1 MLFEPTAPKRT
12 QLNNIG
18 PMETASA
25 SWTDELSRT
34 RAEFSAIKRKLT
46 KILSALGAE
55 QQHAD
60 GGGNRQP
67 IPDPVRLLE
76 RISALES
83 SMDQLEADCQD
94 VCGKRQV
101 LARETSDALL
111 RNARLIQ
118 ELSARTGCDIGD
130 DSVDGEQSGGGMPTA
145 SGQFWTEDLAELA
158 RQREALSMPGS
169 SSDNDAGK

>member
-1 MLFEPTAPKRT
+1 MPFELTTPKRT
-12 QLNNIG
+12 QLNTTG
-18 PMETASA
+18 TMETASA
-25 SWTDELSRT
+25 SWADELSRT
-34 RAEFSAIKRKLT
+34 RAEFSAIKRRLT
-46 KILSALGAE
+46 KIVSALEAE
-55 QQHAD
+55 QQHTD

-83 SMDQLEADCQD
+83 SMDQLEADCQN

-101 LARETSDALL
+101 LARETADALL

-130 DSVDGEQSGGGMPTA
+130 DSVDGEQSGRGMPTA

-158 RQREALSMPGS
+158 RQRDALSMPAS
-169 SSDNDAGK
+169 SSDNDAGR